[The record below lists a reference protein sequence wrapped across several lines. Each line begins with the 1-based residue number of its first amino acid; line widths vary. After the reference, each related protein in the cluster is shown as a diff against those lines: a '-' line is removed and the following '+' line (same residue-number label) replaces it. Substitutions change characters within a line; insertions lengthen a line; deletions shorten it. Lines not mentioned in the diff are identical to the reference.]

1 MVSSVEE
8 TSLVEKAQILMM
20 ILQVWEQNTHLQTA
34 DEVDE
39 PGRKDA
45 RLPEAIQLL
54 NWYTPLEFLKV

>member
-1 MVSSVEE
+1 MVSSVVE
-8 TSLVEKAQILMM
+8 TFLVEKAQILMM
-20 ILQVWEQNTHLQTA
+20 ILQIWEQNTHLQTA

-54 NWYTPLEFLKV
+54 N